1 MDSGSIPQTIEHRVT
16 EVVKD
21 VLEIDDG
28 TNILNASIEKEL
40 APTSIEQMTLFIALE
55 DEFQES
61 IPVQEVA
68 GIDTIRGIVRYIEEK
83 LNSPD

>member
-61 IPVQEVA
+61 IPVQVVA
-68 GIDTIRGIVRYIEEK
+68 GLDTIRGIVRYIEEK